1 MVDKQIPHRDLVK
14 EGLPRKGEAKPQDDQ
29 ITVDI
34 KKAKEF
40 KDEIVGKVKEQISP
54 VVSQATPKITSAAQP
69 VKSLFKGEFI
79 KKILKIAA
87 ILFLI
92 IIFLYIISLFVKN
105 IRENGEISQNG
116 LPTPTL
122 IPYLPYNPSV
132 YADDELV
139 LELEEDINV
148 LDRELSPNLGKQSSL
163 HPFLILIS
171 ISKIKFI

>member
-1 MVDKQIPHRDLVK
+1 MAGKQVPHKDLVSSN
-14 EGLPRKGEAKPQDDQ
+14 LPRKGEANVKENQ

-34 KKAKEF
+34 RKAK
-40 KDEIVGKVKEQISP
+40 KVKEQVIQKVQQQLQPVISE
-54 VVSQATPKITSAAQP
+54 ATPKITSAAQP
-69 VKSLFKGEFI
+69 VKSLFKGELI
-79 KKILKIAA
+79 KKIFRIAA

-105 IRENGEISQNG
+105 IRENGEIALDG

-122 IPYLPYNPSV
+122 VPYLPYNPSV

-148 LDRELSPNLGKQSSL
+148 LDRELSTSQLRET
-163 HPFLILIS
+163 ILTPPILDFD
-171 ISKIKFI
+171 INFED